1 MGCVKSRGVTV
12 DNLDFEGEKLW
23 IRRQEFNRPP
33 LDPGNGA
40 GRTRSSPLSRC
51 GQRFISQSQHLD
63 KKRAHSIEQALNF

>member
-1 MGCVKSRGVTV
+1 MGCVKGRGVSV

-23 IRRQEFNRPP
+23 IRRQVIDRST

-40 GRTRSSPLSRC
+40 GRTPYPPKSRC

-63 KKRAHSIEQALNF
+63 SRISRQSEKGPLN